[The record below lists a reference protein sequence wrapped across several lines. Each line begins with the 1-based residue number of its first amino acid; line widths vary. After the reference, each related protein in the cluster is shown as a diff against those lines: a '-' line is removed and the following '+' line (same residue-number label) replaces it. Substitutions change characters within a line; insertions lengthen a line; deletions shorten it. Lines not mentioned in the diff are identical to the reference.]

1 VRRSLG
7 GARGKLVLAV
17 GAFAAVTSTA
27 RIAAAFE
34 LDGHFI
40 IEAVAYK
47 RLLALAQVPETD
59 VSGRELLATL
69 IAAGV
74 LVEPPCFD
82 PDHPRAA
89 CTAQRRRE
97 RPLTLW
103 PRLGAGAA
111 DIIVDRQLSARGQC
125 QHFMAETGDGLSPPD
140 PRLGVPVEMAT
151 TAYRRCVAILG
162 AAFDGI
168 LRDPRLQQERLVGM
182 YALMHA
188 VQDSFSAAHA
198 ARDEQGRILY
208 LLSWTLIDWP
218 SYFAHGRA
226 SFPAATHHAITDR
239 RDRDFLRPDA
249 VTADGARCADLHNP
263 YAVPEICLTPRAR
276 AAADA
281 VVDLLALTYRLRA
294 RAVAAG
300 RSASLASPADLA
312 DWQGY
317 VRKHLVS
324 AVVSDETP
332 PLAVSI
338 GRPRADTFLGVQA
351 LLTRDGWGGGLWGG
365 RLFYGPALP
374 FALSLTAGAGF
385 DRSPQGTGV
394 VGATGIGIYLPLVR
408 RFAIGATPAGVALA
422 CDARFQSCGTTL
434 FATLGEVL
442 IPLPHSAWLGV
453 QGPRWSW
460 NERTVSGPV
469 VALALGWSHEQ
480 APPGAAFGANAAS
493 GWDPPRTDEVTA
505 YRSAVTSW
513 LFFLAATVASTAEN
527 RWVGGGLEL
536 RRDRDRWNR
545 RAGWAPALSLAAADG
560 LTYGTRGLNVAA
572 APILRFYLLPDRVW
586 IGGTP
591 AALRVGKLDGQT
603 VGVDVA
609 AVLALGLII
618 GRLEVAVESPSLSY
632 VSRDR
637 WHAVPVPLRL
647 GLLWD

>member
-1 VRRSLG
+1 VRRSSV
-7 GARGKLVLAV
+7 GARLKLVLAV
-17 GAFAAVTSTA
+17 GAFAAATSTA
-27 RIAAAFE
+27 RLAAAFE

-47 RLLALAQVPETD
+47 RLLALAQAPETD

-69 IAAGV
+69 IATGV
-74 LVEPPCFD
+74 LVAPPCFD
-82 PDHPRAA
+82 PEHPRAS
-89 CTAQRRRE
+89 CSAQARRE
-97 RPLTLW
+97 RPLTFW

-111 DIIVDRQLSARGQC
+111 DIIIDRQLSARGQC
-125 QHFMAETGDGLSPPD
+125 QHFMAETSDGLSAPD

-168 LRDPRLQQERLVGM
+168 LRAPRQQQERLVGM

-188 VQDSFSAAHA
+188 VQDSFSAAHT

-239 RDRDFLRPDA
+239 RDGDFLRPDG

-263 YAVPEICLTPRAR
+263 YAVPESCLTPRAR

-281 VVDLLALTYRLRA
+281 IVDLLALTYRLRA

-300 RSASLASPADLA
+300 RTASLDSPEDLA
-312 DWQGY
+312 AWQGY
-317 VRKHLVS
+317 VRNHLAS
-324 AVVSDETP
+324 AVVPEETP
-332 PLAVSI
+332 PLAVAI
-338 GRPRADTFLGVQA
+338 GRPRPDTFLGAQA

-365 RLFYGPALP
+365 RLFFGPALP

-385 DRSPQGTGV
+385 DRSAQGTGV
-394 VGATGIGIYLPLVR
+394 VAATGIGVYLPLVR

-422 CDARFQSCGTTL
+422 CDWPLQSCGTTL

-460 NERTVSGPV
+460 NERALGGPV

-480 APPGAAFGANAAS
+480 APSGARAVS
-493 GWDPPRTDEVTA
+493 GWAPPRPDEVTA

-513 LFFLAATVASTAEN
+513 LFFLGATAASTSEN
-527 RWVGGGLEL
+527 RWVGGGVEL

-545 RAGWAPALSLAAADG
+545 RAGWAPALSLAVTDG
-560 LTYGTRGLNVAA
+560 LTYGSRGLNVAA
-572 APILRFYLLPDRVW
+572 APILRRYLLPDRLW
-586 IGGTP
+586 IGATP

-603 VGVDVA
+603 VGIDVA
-609 AVLALGLII
+609 AVLSLGLIV
-618 GRLEVAVESPSLSY
+618 GRIEVAVESPPLSY
-632 VSRDR
+632 VARDR
-637 WHAVPVPLRL
+637 WNAVPVPLRL